1 MAVITTAVNNLDQQC
16 RQSLLQYS
24 SPYHRLFNI
33 SKEVSYS
40 SVVQYSS
47 VETTTTTTVV
57 QQPFSRKPEQAG
69 AILDFIG
76 S

>member
-16 RQSLLQYS
+16 RQSLLQYG

-40 SVVQYSS
+40 SIVQYSS
-47 VETTTTTTVV
+47 VETTTTTVV

-69 AILDFIG
+69 AILDFFG